1 MVSSALAR
9 FLGLVNG
16 GMVRLPLGK
25 FKHLVL
31 ALRYKPLSQQ
41 YNYK

>member
-9 FLGLVNG
+9 FLGLVND
-16 GMVRLPLGK
+16 GMVKLPLGK
-25 FKHLVL
+25 FKHVVL

-41 YNYK
+41 YKHK